1 MRTLSAHTGA
11 VNMVWVGAARLK
23 GWEQQSPNDQLLGW
37 RPRASVYL
45 HLTEARLRANAIAM
59 EMVRKN
65 RPDPHT
71 VAVTRGF
78 GKNRSHLRE
87 ELVSNSEWKRSW
99 LYQEFLRPQGVD
111 DRLVCVYAAAPNAE
125 SYLILD
131 REPSVRRFGRRE
143 RDLMA
148 FFLQAGRIFHL
159 ELLQSYGLLQA
170 SRPLSPRER
179 DVLRLLLTGET
190 EKEIAQGL
198 GLTPATL
205 HQYVVGVLRKFGAHS
220 RTDLMAQWLRR
231 LAPPVS
237 PTPTD

>member
-1 MRTLSAHTGA
+1 VCLY
-11 VNMVWVGAARLK
+11 
-23 GWEQQSPNDQLLGW
+23 P
-37 RPRASVYL
+37 
-45 HLTEARLRANAIAM
+45 TEARLRADQIAL
-59 EMVRKN
+59 ERVRKN
-65 RPDPHT
+65 GPDPHT

-78 GKNRSHLRE
+78 GKNRSYLRK
-87 ELVSNSEWKRSW
+87 ELVSNGEWKRSW
-99 LYQEFLRPQGVD
+99 LYQEFLRPQGVE
-111 DRLVCVYAAAPNAE
+111 DRLVCAYAAAPNAE
-125 SYLILD
+125 SYLVLD
-131 REPSVRRFGRRE
+131 REPSVRHFGRRE

-148 FFLQAGRIFHL
+148 FFLQAGRVFHL

-170 SRPLSPRER
+170 SRPLSLRER

-205 HQYVVGVLRKFGAHS
+205 HQYVVVVLRKFGAHS

-237 PTPTD
+237 VPPY